1 MFDIRLKKSQ
11 GGGVSSRSVK
21 HVGMLAGGTGIT
33 PMLQISDEIF
43 REGNNDKTK
52 VSLLFANQSEEYDN
66 KERNKHRESSSE
78 SAPDFP
84 LLRLVA

>member
-1 MFDIRLKKSQ
+1 M
-11 GGGVSSRSVK
+11 SSRSVK

-66 KERNKHRESSSE
+66 RETSIANESSE

-84 LLRLVA
+84 LLQLVA